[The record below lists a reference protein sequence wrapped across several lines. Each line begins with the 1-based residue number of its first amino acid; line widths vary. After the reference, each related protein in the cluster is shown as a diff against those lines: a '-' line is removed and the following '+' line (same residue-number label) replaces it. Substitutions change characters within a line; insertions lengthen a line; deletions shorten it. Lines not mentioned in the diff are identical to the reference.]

1 MKTLFAITLGFSTLF
16 MAVSC
21 TPNSTK
27 NNDNSE
33 VEMGTLD
40 GQKYTCKEI
49 GWETSYPKDA
59 AITPLSDLK
68 SLKERTQRA
77 AGQDPKEDDGIKY
90 LLSYDYDFNNS
101 FQSTVQDFKG
111 KSDADYT
118 MARNGIHASAYE
130 NYYNNRIRV
139 DSTAAKKTIGNVT
152 FDVWTLNLYNEKAE
166 AYAHQEMYTA
176 VINGYFFSAVL
187 AYDDKFYRSK
197 MLPTIT
203 KAKYK

>member
-1 MKTLFAITLGFSTLF
+1 
-16 MAVSC
+16 
-21 TPNSTK
+21 
-27 NNDNSE
+27 
-33 VEMGTLD
+33 MGTFD
-40 GQKYTCKEI
+40 GQKYTCKEL
-49 GWETSYPKDA
+49 GWETSYPKDSK
-59 AITPLSDLK
+59 ITPLSDLK

-77 AGQDPKEDDGIKY
+77 AGEEAKEDDGIKY

-101 FQSTVQDFKG
+101 FQSTAQDFKG
-111 KSDADYT
+111 KSDADYV